1 MHHSESD
8 TLKQTSTE
16 PYVIGIIVEPDRL
29 TCKHYLI
36 NRVLNYITSEAT
48 INHREVRILI
58 GLRNPYEQT
67 LARRL
72 ITLRHRYSNIYVEL
86 LISDNQF
93 NKFSRWTKG
102 ISKCNYSDI
111 ISYADGYNVL
121 HTYHPADFFRTLTQ
135 YVAQFCNEILYGIYH
150 SWHTKLFH
158 AITRSTS
165 IRCISI
171 FLDL

>member
-1 MHHSESD
+1 MQHSEPD
-8 TLKQTSTE
+8 TIKQTSTE

-29 TCKHYLI
+29 TSKHYLI
-36 NRVLNYITSEAT
+36 NRVLNYITSVAT
-48 INHREVRILI
+48 IKHREVRILI

-72 ITLRHRYSNIYVEL
+72 ITLKHRYSNIYVEL

-93 NKFSRWTKG
+93 DKFSRWAKG
-102 ISKCNYSDI
+102 IAKCNYSDI
-111 ISYADGYNVL
+111 IADADGYNVL
-121 HTYHPADFFRTLTQ
+121 HTYHPADFFRTLTL
-135 YVAQFCNEILYGIYH
+135 YVTQFCNEILYGIYH
-150 SWHTKLFH
+150 LWHTKLFH